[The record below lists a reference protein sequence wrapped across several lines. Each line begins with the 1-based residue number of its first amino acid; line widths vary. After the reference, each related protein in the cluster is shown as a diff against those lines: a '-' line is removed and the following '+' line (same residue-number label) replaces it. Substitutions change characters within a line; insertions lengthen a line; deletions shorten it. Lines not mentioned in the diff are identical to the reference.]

1 MQKRKTAKNRL
12 HKEKINSKMVN
23 LNLITLPIIVYLNGL
38 NTAIER
44 QRLSD

>member
-12 HKEKINSKMVN
+12 HKEKINSKMV
-23 LNLITLPIIVYLNGL
+23 NLITLPIIVYLNGL